1 MANMDVPID
10 KMPPRL
16 EVRGLSGS
24 VFHDASLRIAAG
36 ECVALTG
43 PSGSGKTV
51 LLRAV
56 ADLDPNAGEVMLDGE
71 PRSGFS
77 PSAWR
82 KTLALVPAEPA
93 WWGTRV
99 GEHFPAAGEPR
110 LTALGLPAETL
121 EWEVARCSSGERQ
134 RLALLRALVLA
145 PRVLLLDE
153 PTANLDADSRERVE
167 SLVAEF
173 RRNGGAVLWVT
184 HDPEQA
190 VRVASRR
197 LLLAHGELSDADEAK
212 ELRA

>member
-1 MANMDVPID
+1 MDAPID
-10 KMPPRL
+10 KPPPRL

-51 LLRAV
+51 LLRAI
-56 ADLDPNAGEVMLDGE
+56 ADLDPNVGEVMLDGE
-71 PRSGFS
+71 PRSGF
-77 PSAWR
+77 PASAWR
-82 KTLALVPAEPA
+82 KALALVPAEPA
-93 WWGTRV
+93 WWGTKV
-99 GEHFPAAGEPR
+99 GEHFPDDGEPQ
-110 LTALGLPAETL
+110 LAALGLPEEAL

-134 RLALLRALVLA
+134 RLALLRALILA
-145 PRVLLLDE
+145 PRALLLDE

-173 RRNGGAVLWVT
+173 RRKGGAVLWVT

-190 VRVASRR
+190 MRVAGHR
-197 LLLAHGELSDADEAK
+197 LLLAHGELSAADVAK
-212 ELRA
+212 ELNA